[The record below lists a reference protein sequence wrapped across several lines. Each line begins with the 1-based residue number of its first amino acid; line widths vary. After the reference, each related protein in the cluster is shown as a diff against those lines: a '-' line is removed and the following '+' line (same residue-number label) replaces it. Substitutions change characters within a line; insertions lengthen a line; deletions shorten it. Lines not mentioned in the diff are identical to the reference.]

1 MPWPPPCTTGIQG
14 EPEDLP
20 HRSSFTLSS
29 FLSSLSSFPLSSS
42 SQDLFPYPRLKRMLR
57 ILAIAGWILVCLSPE
72 LPAQNRGELL
82 LDLGSR
88 RSAVA
93 MEQRSGKPYVS
104 LKDMISA
111 LRLEGREL
119 KDRFNL
125 SGPGGKLLFLDGR
138 PLVRAGVDYLL
149 MSSAAWKKGPSDW
162 YIPED
167 FLIRALAPV
176 LPGRFAKT
184 GAARYR
190 FEPRDLNQVKVQVRN
205 QASHVRIE
213 FSSSRPGP
221 IRVHD
226 RRDYLEVEF
235 GPYRVRPGASRGS
248 PSSRLVSALKFNSR
262 DPFGTF
268 RIHKGQDYGR
278 YREVGGGGDS
288 TRVVEIHGRIRQ
300 APARASRAI
309 PATAGTPDPAPAQRA
324 RLSASRTRRE
334 RPVIVVDAGHG
345 GSDSGGIWEGDLGE
359 QGFVE
364 KDLVLQFAMQLQDEF
379 RNRGIEMVL
388 TRDRDVTLS
397 AAQRSAVGNSNR
409 TRAYLSLHLGRAP
422 DEEIRGGVVYFHG
435 KSPVMP
441 PPEPEE
447 LEGESMLLEDGE
459 TPDLPQPAPESEA
472 GEETEAIEVVVT
484 QAEPEP
490 EPEEEGEFVL
500 WESGQERYQAR
511 SRELAVVVQERLNQ
525 VYEVENQVIEAP
537 LSALQSVAAPGIVVE
552 LAHLSNSEDRWNLTV
567 KTFNQRLISALAAAV
582 AAFLEGPPEEGPS
595 DGGDPE

>member
-1 MPWPPPCTTGIQG
+1 MPWPPLCAAGIRV
-14 EPEDLP
+14 ESE
-20 HRSSFTLSS
+20 R
-29 FLSSLSSFPLSSS
+29 
-42 SQDLFPYPRLKRMLR
+42 LFPCPCLKGVFRS
-57 ILAIAGWILVCLSPE
+57 AAVAGWLLVCLSLE
-72 LPAQNRGELL
+72 LPAQNRGKLL

-125 SGPGGKLLFLDGR
+125 SGPGGELLFLDGR

-176 LPGRFAKT
+176 LPGRFSKT

-190 FEPRDLNQVKVQVRN
+190 FEPRDPNQVKVQVTNRPG
-205 QASHVRIE
+205 QVRIE
-213 FSSSRPGP
+213 FSASRPGP
-221 IRVHD
+221 IRVQD

-235 GPYRVRPGASRGS
+235 GPYRVRPGAKRGT

-278 YREVGGGGDS
+278 YREVGDAGDS

-300 APARASRAI
+300 APARASRAV
-309 PATAGTPDPAPAQRA
+309 PATAGTPDPAPAQRS

-334 RPVIVVDAGHG
+334 TPVIVVDAGHG

-359 QGFVE
+359 QGVVE
-364 KDLVLQFAMQLQDEF
+364 KDLALQFAMQLQDEF
-379 RNRGIEMVL
+379 RNRGLEMVP

-422 DEEIRGGVVYFHG
+422 DEGLRGGVVYFHG
-435 KSPVMP
+435 KSPVIP

-447 LEGESMLLEDGE
+447 LEGESMLLQDGE
-459 TPDLPQPAPESEA
+459 APDLPQPDSESEE
-472 GEETEAIEVVVT
+472 GEEAEAIEVVVT
-484 QAEPEP
+484 QSEPEP
-490 EPEEEGEFVL
+490 EPEEKGEFVL

-511 SRELAVVVQERLNQ
+511 SRQLAVVVQESLNQ

-537 LSALQSVAAPGIVVE
+537 LSVLQAVSAPGIVVE
-552 LAHLSNSEDRWNLTV
+552 LGHLSHSEDRWKLTSE
-567 KTFNQRLISALAAAV
+567 TFNQRLVSALAAAV
-582 AAFLEGPPEEGPS
+582 AAFLEGPPEAGPA

>member
-1 MPWPPPCTTGIQG
+1 MPWPPLCVSGIRG
-14 EPEDLP
+14 ESER
-20 HRSSFTLSS
+20 RSPYLC
-29 FLSSLSSFPLSSS
+29 
-42 SQDLFPYPRLKRMLR
+42 SQRVFRS
-57 ILAIAGWILVCLSPE
+57 IAVVGWILVCLSPE
-72 LPAQNRGELL
+72 LAAQNRGELL

-93 MEQRSGKPYVS
+93 MDRRSGKPYVS
-104 LKDMISA
+104 LKDMISV
-111 LRLEGREL
+111 LRLEGREE

-125 SGPGGKLLFLDGR
+125 SGPGGELLFLDGR

-176 LPGRFAKT
+176 LPGRFSKT

-190 FEPRDLNQVKVQVRN
+190 FEPRDLNQVKVQVTN
-205 QASHVRIE
+205 LANHARIE
-213 FSSSRPGP
+213 FSASRPGP
-221 IRVHD
+221 IRVHE

-235 GPYRVRPGASRGS
+235 GPYRVRPGAKRGT

-262 DPFGTF
+262 DPFGAF

-278 YREVGGGGDS
+278 YREVGDAGDS
-288 TRVVEIHGRIRQ
+288 TRAVEIHGRIRQ
-300 APARASRAI
+300 APARASRAV
-309 PATAGTPDPAPAQRA
+309 PATAGTPDPAPAQRS
-324 RLSASRTRRE
+324 RLSTSRIRRE

-364 KDLVLQFAMQLQDEF
+364 KDLALQFAMQLQDEF
-379 RNRGIEMVL
+379 RNRGLELVL
-388 TRDRDVTLS
+388 TRDRDVNLA

-422 DEEIRGGVVYFHG
+422 DEEMRGGVVYFHG
-435 KSPVMP
+435 QSPVMP

-447 LEGESMLLEDGE
+447 LDGESMVLQDGE
-459 TPDLPQPAPESEA
+459 TPDLPQPEPETEE
-472 GEETEAIEVVVT
+472 GEETEAVEVVVI
-484 QAEPEP
+484 QPEPEP
-490 EPEEEGEFVL
+490 DPEEEGEFVL

-511 SRELAVVVQERLNQ
+511 SRELALVVQESLNQ

-537 LSALQSVAAPGIVVE
+537 LMVLQSVAAPGIVVE
-552 LAHLSNSEDRWNLTV
+552 FGHLTNSEDRWNLTLE
-567 KTFNQRLISALAAAV
+567 TFNQRLVSTLAAAV
-582 AAFLEGPPEEGPS
+582 VAFLEGPPDGS
-595 DGGDPE
+595 DTE

>member
-1 MPWPPPCTTGIQG
+1 MPPLCASGIRG
-14 EPEDLP
+14 E
-20 HRSSFTLSS
+20 SG
-29 FLSSLSSFPLSSS
+29 
-42 SQDLFPYPRLKRMLR
+42 LFPYPSLKRVFCS
-57 ILAIAGWILVCLSPE
+57 AAVVGWMLVCLSPE

-93 MEQRSGKPYVS
+93 MDRRSGKPYVS
-104 LKDMISA
+104 LEDMISA

-119 KDRFNL
+119 KDRFSL
-125 SGPGGKLLFLDGR
+125 SGPGGELLFLDGR

-176 LPGRFAKT
+176 LPGRFSKT

-190 FEPRDLNQVKVQVRN
+190 FEPRDLNQVKVQVTN
-205 QASHVRIE
+205 HANNVRIE
-213 FSSSRPGP
+213 FSASRPGS
-221 IRVHD
+221 IRVHE

-235 GPYRVRPGASRGS
+235 GPYLVRPGAKRGT

-268 RIHKGQDYGR
+268 RIHKGQDYQR
-278 YREVGGGGDS
+278 YREVGDAGAS
-288 TRVVEIHGRIRQ
+288 TRVVEIHGRLRR
-300 APARASRAI
+300 APARASGAV
-309 PATAGTPDPAPAQRA
+309 PATAGTPDPAPARRS
-324 RLSASRTRRE
+324 RLSTSRSRRE
-334 RPVIVVDAGHG
+334 RPVIVVDPGHG

-364 KDLVLQFAMQLQDEF
+364 KDLALQFAMELRDEF
-379 RNRGIEMVL
+379 RNRGLEMVL
-388 TRDRDVTLS
+388 TRDRDVNLA

-447 LEGESMLLEDGE
+447 LDGESMVLQEGE
-459 TPDLPQPAPESEA
+459 TPDLTQPEPETEE
-472 GEETEAIEVVVT
+472 GEEEVVEVVVT
-484 QAEPEP
+484 QPEPEP
-490 EPEEEGEFVL
+490 EPEEEGKFVL

-511 SRELAVVVQERLNQ
+511 SRELAVVVQESLNQ

-537 LSALQSVAAPGIVVE
+537 LTVLQSVAAPGIVVE
-552 LAHLSNSEDRWNLTV
+552 FGHLSNSEDRWNLTLE
-567 KTFNQRLISALAAAV
+567 TFNQRLVSALAAAV
-582 AAFLEGPPEEGPS
+582 VAFLEGPP

>member
-1 MPWPPPCTTGIQG
+1 MSCPPLCASGIRG
-14 EPEDLP
+14 ESE
-20 HRSSFTLSS
+20 RR
-29 FLSSLSSFPLSSS
+29 
-42 SQDLFPYPRLKRMLR
+42 FPYPRLNR
-57 ILAIAGWILVCLSPE
+57 IFRLAGLAGWMLVCLIPQ

-88 RSAVA
+88 RSSVA

-111 LRLEGREL
+111 LRLEGRES

-125 SGPGGKLLFLDGR
+125 SGPGGELLFLDGR

-149 MSSAAWKKGPSDW
+149 MSSPAWKKGPSDW
-162 YIPED
+162 YIPEA

-176 LPGRFAKT
+176 LPGRFSKT

-190 FEPRDLNQVKVQVRN
+190 FEPRDLNQVKVQVTN
-205 QASHVRIE
+205 HANHVRIE

-221 IRVHD
+221 MRVHD
-226 RRDYLEVEF
+226 RPDYLEVEF
-235 GPYRVRPGASRGS
+235 GPYRVRPGARRGT
-248 PSSRLVSALKFNSR
+248 PSSRLVSELKFHSR

-278 YREVGGGGDS
+278 YREVGDADAP
-288 TRVVEIHGRIRQ
+288 TRGVEIHGRVRR
-300 APARASRAI
+300 APASASRAV
-309 PATAGTPDPAPAQRA
+309 PAPAVTPDPAPAPRS
-324 RLSASRTRRE
+324 RLSTSRSRRE
-334 RPVIVVDAGHG
+334 SPVIVVDPGHG

-364 KDLVLQFAMQLQDEF
+364 KDLALQLALRLQDEF
-379 RNRGIEMVL
+379 RRRGLELVL
-388 TRDRDVTLS
+388 TRDRDVNLS
-397 AAQRSAVGNSNR
+397 AARRSAVGNANR

-422 DEEIRGGVVYFHG
+422 DETVRGALVYFHG

-441 PPEPEE
+441 PPEPDEP
-447 LEGESMLLEDGE
+447 DGE
-459 TPDLPQPAPESEA
+459 PMILETDADSEVLEPESET
-472 GEETEAIEVVVT
+472 EEGVEEVET

-490 EPEEEGEFVL
+490 EPEEEGKFVL

-511 SRELAVVVQERLNQ
+511 SRELAAVVQEGLNQ

-537 LSALQSVAAPGIVVE
+537 LTVLQSVAAPGIVVE
-552 LAHLSNSEDRWNLTV
+552 FGQLTSSEDRWNLTLE
-567 KTFNQRLISALAAAV
+567 TFHQRLISALAAAV
-582 AAFLEGPPEEGPS
+582 AAFLEGPPQGADRE
-595 DGGDPE
+595 

>member
-1 MPWPPPCTTGIQG
+1 MPWLPLFSSGIRG
-14 EPEDLP
+14 ESE
-20 HRSSFTLSS
+20 R
-29 FLSSLSSFPLSSS
+29 
-42 SQDLFPYPRLKRMLR
+42 LFPYLCLKRVFR
-57 ILAIAGWILVCLSPE
+57 SAAVTGWMLVCLSPE
-72 LPAQNRGELL
+72 LPAQNQGELL

-125 SGPGGKLLFLDGR
+125 SGPGGELLFLDRR

-149 MSSAAWKKGPSDW
+149 MSSPAWKKGPSDW

-167 FLIRALAPV
+167 FLVRALAPV
-176 LPGRFAKT
+176 LPGRFSKT

-190 FEPRDLNQVKVQVRN
+190 FEPRDLNQVKVQVTN
-205 QASHVRIE
+205 HSSHVRIE
-213 FSSSRPGP
+213 FSASRPGP
-221 IRVHD
+221 VRVHD

-235 GPYRVRPGASRGS
+235 GPYRVRPGATRGNA
-248 PSSRLVSALKFNSR
+248 SSRLVSALKFNSR

-268 RIHKGQDYGR
+268 RIHKGQDYRR
-278 YREVGGGGDS
+278 YREVEDAGDS
-288 TRVVEIHGRIRQ
+288 TKVLEVHGRIRR
-300 APARASRAI
+300 APDRASRAV
-309 PATAGTPDPAPAQRA
+309 PATAGTPDPAPAQRS
-324 RLSASRTRRE
+324 RLSTSRSRRE
-334 RPVIVVDAGHG
+334 SPVIVVDPGHG
-345 GSDSGGIWEGDLGE
+345 GSDPGGIWEGDLGE

-364 KDLVLQFAMQLQDEF
+364 KDLALQFALQLRDEF
-379 RNRGIEMVL
+379 RNHGLEMVL
-388 TRDRDVTLS
+388 TRDRDVNLS

-422 DEEIRGGVVYFHG
+422 DGEIQGGVVYFHG

-447 LEGESMLLEDGE
+447 LDGESMVLQDGR
-459 TPDLPQPAPESEA
+459 TPDLPQPESETEED
-472 GEETEAIEVVVT
+472 EETEAVEVVVT
-484 QAEPEP
+484 QPEP

-511 SRELAVVVQERLNQ
+511 SRELAVVVQESLNQ
-525 VYEVENQVIEAP
+525 VYEVEHQVIEAP
-537 LSALQSVAAPGIVVE
+537 LTVLQSVAAPGIVVE
-552 LAHLSNSEDRWNLTV
+552 FGHLTNSEDRWNLTLE
-567 KTFNQRLISALAAAV
+567 TFNQRLVSALSAAV
-582 AAFLEGPPEEGPS
+582 AAFLEGPPA
-595 DGGDPE
+595 GGDSE